1 MRPHNKN
8 NKRKKGGRRR
18 ETEGETERGRG
29 VKKKLFV
36 RSFTIKCGAIFTDH
50 DQKIKR
56 ITENCAFV

>member
-29 VKKKLFV
+29 VKKLLA
-36 RSFTIKCGAIFTDH
+36 RSSANKFGATFTNH
-50 DQKIKR
+50 DQNKTKKSQ
-56 ITENCAFV
+56 